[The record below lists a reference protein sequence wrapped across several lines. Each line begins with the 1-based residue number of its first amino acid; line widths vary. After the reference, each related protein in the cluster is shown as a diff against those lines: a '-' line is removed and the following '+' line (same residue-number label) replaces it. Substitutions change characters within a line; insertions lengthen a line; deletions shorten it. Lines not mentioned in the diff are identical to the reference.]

1 MPQRDSVPHPII
13 FDTDPGIDDAQA
25 IAIALTHPEID
36 LLGLTT
42 TFGNVDVETATHNA
56 LLLSELANRNIP
68 VAQGVAGPLV
78 KARLPVPAHI
88 HGANG
93 LGDITLP
100 GVKGKA
106 EARSAAQFIVDT
118 VNQRPG
124 EITLVSV
131 GPVGNLA
138 EALQLDPSI
147 VDKVKQVIT
156 MGGSIR
162 EGGNITPVAEAN
174 IFNDPHAASRVLSA
188 GWPLTLVG
196 LDVTHPCILTQA
208 HMDRIEASHGM
219 LGKVL
224 AGSYAFYR
232 DFYRKARGVDGCC
245 PHDSCA
251 LAWLVKPEL
260 FTSARGHLTVAT
272 SGDAEGQTIFA
283 PEGRRF
289 IDSRWSRTPLV
300 NVCLGVDGEAVCDWI
315 AEVLA

>member
-1 MPQRDSVPHPII
+1 VPHPII
-13 FDTDPGIDDAQA
+13 IDTDPGVDDAQA
-25 IAIALTHPEID
+25 IAIALLHPEID

-42 TFGNVDVETATHNA
+42 TYGNVDVETATHNA
-56 LLLSELANRNIP
+56 LLLSELAGKDIP
-68 VAQGVAGPLV
+68 VAQGAAAPLV
-78 KARLPVPAHI
+78 KARHPAPVHI
-88 HGANG
+88 HGTNG
-93 LGDITLP
+93 LGDMELP
-100 GVKGKA
+100 AVKGKA

-138 EALQLDPSI
+138 AALQLDPSM
-147 VDKVKQVIT
+147 VDKVKQVVT

-162 EGGNITPVAEAN
+162 EGGNVTPVAEAN
-174 IFNDPHAASRVLSA
+174 MFNDPHAASRVLTA

-196 LDVTHPCILTQA
+196 LDVTHRCVLTQA

-219 LGKVL
+219 LGQVL

-232 DFYRKARGVDGCC
+232 DFYREFLGIDGCC

-251 LAWLVKPEL
+251 LAWLLRPEL
-260 FTSARGHLTVAT
+260 FTTARGHLGVVT

-283 PEGRRF
+283 PEGRGF
-289 IDSRWSRTPLV
+289 IEPRWSGTPLV
-300 NVCLGVDGEAVCDWI
+300 DVCLETDGDAVSQWI
-315 AEVLA
+315 ADSLA